1 MPLLQSPSI
10 TALASALAAAQAQI
24 TTASKDSTNPHF
36 KVKYADLASVWS
48 ACRVPLAEQGLSVY
62 QGIEANGGAVTVTT
76 MLLHKS
82 GEYLGSALTMT
93 ANPATP
99 QGVGSCITYAR
110 RYALAAAVGVAP
122 EDDDGHAGSERV
134 LTGRAPTQPPVPPAP
149 PVKATPA
156 DAAILNRAQA
166 ASQFILK
173 RLGPIEGKV
182 VLDRLRQETDRWPY
196 AAAVIELEKRATDIS
211 NNLPQP

>member
-1 MPLLQSPSI
+1 
-10 TALASALAAAQAQI
+10 
-24 TTASKDSTNPHF
+24 
-36 KVKYADLASVWS
+36 
-48 ACRVPLAEQGLSVY
+48 
-62 QGIEANGGAVTVTT
+62 
-76 MLLHKS
+76 
-82 GEYLGSALTMT
+82 
-93 ANPATP
+93 
-99 QGVGSCITYAR
+99 
-110 RYALAAAVGVAP
+110 
-122 EDDDGHAGSERV
+122 
-134 LTGRAPTQPPVPPAP
+134 VPPAP

-196 AAAVIELEKRATDIS
+196 EAAVIELEKRATDIS